1 MQVDQFCDEIKSL
14 LDDFMLERSSF
25 ANGEFGDLERVELE
39 GLNKLVTVDFWS
51 KGWIAI
57 DVYDCPSEQQIM
69 NVLLSP
75 EEVGFVSEAFDR
87 LMNILV
93 ASKGKIIHLNLFG

>member
-1 MQVDQFCDEIKSL
+1 MQIDQFCDEIKPL
-14 LDDFMLERSSF
+14 LSDYLLERSSF
-25 ANGEFGDLERVELE
+25 ANGDFGNLERFELD

-57 DVYDCPSEQQIM
+57 DVYDCLSEQQIM

-75 EEVGFVSEAFDR
+75 ERLRFVSEEFNR
-87 LMNILV
+87 LMAMLV
-93 ASKGKIIHLNLFG
+93 PSGS